1 MKIAI
6 TGKGGVGKTTVAAS
20 LSLLY
25 SNNGYK
31 VLAIDADPDANL
43 ASGLGIS
50 DTSSIVP
57 IAGMKEL
64 IYERTKA
71 GEPGGFFKLNPR
83 VDDIPEKFSIK
94 QGNIRQ
100 MVLGGIKKGGGGC
113 ICPENTLLKAL
124 VQHLIVYQ
132 KEWVILDMDA
142 GIEHLGRGTAQAVDH
157 LIIVAEPGNRSVETA
172 YRIKKL
178 ADDLNLNKI
187 LVVGNKIRSEKDK
200 ELLRSALKGFEIVGW
215 LPYDGRVIETEQES
229 KSVREI
235 SGPFWDAM
243 KEISKQLLAIVEQ

>member
-6 TGKGGVGKTTVAAS
+6 TGKGGVGKTTLAAS

-50 DTSSIVP
+50 DTSAITP
-57 IAGMKEL
+57 IAEMKGL

-71 GEPGGFFKLNPR
+71 GGSGFFKLNPR
-83 VDDIPEKFSIK
+83 VDDIPDTYSTRV
-94 QGNIRQ
+94 GNLRF

-132 KEWVILDMDA
+132 KEWVILDMEA

-157 LIIVAEPGNRSVETA
+157 LIIVVEPGKRSIETA
-172 YRIKKL
+172 FRIRKL
-178 ADDLNLNKI
+178 AEDLNLNKI
-187 LVVGNKIRSEKDK
+187 LVVGNKIRSTKDRDAV
-200 ELLRSALKGFEIVGW
+200 RSALNGFQIVGW
-215 LPYDGRVIETEQES
+215 LPYDESVIEAEQEGR
-229 KSVREI
+229 SVYEV
-235 SGPFWDAM
+235 SEPFWN
-243 KEISKQLLAIVEQ
+243 EIKKISRQLLAVA

>member
-6 TGKGGVGKTTVAAS
+6 TGKGGVGKTTLAAS

-25 SNNGYK
+25 SNEGYK

-43 ASGLGIS
+43 ASGLGIK

-57 IAGMKEL
+57 IAAMKDL

-71 GEPGGFFKLNPR
+71 GGPGFFKLNPR
-83 VDDIPEKFSIK
+83 VDDIPEKFSLK
-94 QGNIRQ
+94 EGNLRL

-113 ICPENTLLKAL
+113 ICPENTLLRAL

-132 KEWVILDMDA
+132 KEWVILDMEA
-142 GIEHLGRGTAQAVDH
+142 GIEHLGRGTAQSVDS
-157 LIIVAEPGNRSVETA
+157 LVIVVEPGKRSIETA
-172 YRIKKL
+172 YRIQKL

-187 LVVGNKIRSEKDK
+187 LVVGNKIRTPKDK
-200 ELLRSALKGFEIVGW
+200 ELLRSALKEFQIVGW
-215 LPYDGRVIETEQES
+215 LPYDGLVIEAEQAG
-229 KSVREI
+229 KSVYKVSE
-235 SGPFWDAM
+235 PFWDEI
-243 KEISKQLLAIVEQ
+243 KKISKQLIK